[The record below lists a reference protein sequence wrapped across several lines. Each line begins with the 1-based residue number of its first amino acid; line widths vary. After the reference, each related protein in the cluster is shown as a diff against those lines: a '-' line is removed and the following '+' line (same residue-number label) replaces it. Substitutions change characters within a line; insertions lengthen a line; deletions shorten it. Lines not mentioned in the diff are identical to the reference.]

1 MKTLSCSA
9 RTAAVALF
17 VLSSSAVAQASD
29 LKSVDSIVDKLAAP
43 EKPKLKTRS
52 ITGSAG
58 TGKPSASVKLR
69 SVLGKLRAP
78 AFGAPSTV
86 TVTTREEREEIQ
98 KVIKADALP
107 QLDIEIFF
115 DYNSAKIRAK
125 SLPDLTKL
133 GLALRDKR
141 LSAADFMIIG
151 HTDAAGGDAYN
162 LALSKKRA
170 NAVRTFL
177 TETFE
182 LKGQRLIAIGYGE
195 EQLKRPDQPKAAE
208 NRRVQFVNLSN

>member
-1 MKTLSCSA
+1 MQKHF
-9 RTAAVALF
+9 AVA
-17 VLSSSAVAQASD
+17 VVASIAVTAFTGPVTASD

-43 EKPKLKTRS
+43 KKSKLKTRS
-52 ITGSAG
+52 LIKQPA
-58 TGKPSASVKLR
+58 KPSAAIKLR
-69 SVLGKLRAP
+69 SVIGKLRAP
-78 AFGAPSTV
+78 AFGAPATE

-98 KVIKADALP
+98 EVIKADALP

-141 LSAADFMIIG
+141 LAGANFIIIG
-151 HTDAAGGDAYN
+151 HTDASGGEAYN

-170 NAVRTFL
+170 VSVRQFL

-182 LKGQRLIAIGYGE
+182 VDGKNLIAIGYGE
-195 EQLKRPDQPKAAE
+195 EQLKRPDAPKAAE

>member
-1 MKTLSCSA
+1 MMKHH
-9 RTAAVALF
+9 AAIIATVCVGMMQIAP
-17 VLSSSAVAQASD
+17 AGAGD
-29 LKSVDSIVDKLAAP
+29 LKSVGSIVDKLAAP
-43 EKPKLKTRS
+43 KKSGLKTRS
-52 ITGSAG
+52 ITNQPK
-58 TGKPSASVKLR
+58 KPSAALKLR

-78 AFGAPSTV
+78 AFGAPVTE

-98 KVIKADALP
+98 QVIKADALP

-133 GLALRDKR
+133 GLALRDER
-141 LSAADFMIIG
+141 LAGANFMIIG
-151 HTDAAGGDAYN
+151 HTDASGGEEYN

-170 NAVRTFL
+170 VSVRQFL

-182 LKGQRLIAIGYGE
+182 VDGKNLLAIGYGE
-195 EQLKRPDQPKAAE
+195 EQLKRPNAPRAAE